1 MSNTVNGVQG
11 IIGYVFND
19 PYLVVEAVTAAGSRT
34 SSGNRQFADGNK
46 RLAVLGDTVLQL
58 ALAQDWYDGNEPRGA
73 FTKILQRVGSNSNI
87 SRVGLANNLDAFVLL
102 AGAQSTISPGT
113 MAATVEALIGAV
125 YLDSNDMNTVKAVMQ
140 TLDLV

>member
-58 ALAQDWYDGNEPRGA
+58 ALAQDWYDGNEPRGTSIELQNSRTNTA
-73 FTKILQRVGSNSNI
+73 DMKIRCI
-87 SRVGLANNLDAFVLL
+87 H
-102 AGAQSTISPGT
+102 
-113 MAATVEALIGAV
+113 
-125 YLDSNDMNTVKAVMQ
+125 
-140 TLDLV
+140 